1 VTDALRAE
9 WTKIRTSRSPAWILL
24 ATVVLTAGLSALVT
38 ATIHVGG
45 GGGED
50 PTKVSLVGVDLGQAI
65 IAMLGVV
72 VISEEY
78 GTGMIRTTLVAIPR
92 RMTVLAT
99 KALNLIVL
107 STFAGS
113 LGVAGSILAGRVFLS
128 HAGLGPANGYPL
140 ISVGNGPTF
149 RAAAGSVIYLVL
161 IALLALGIAS
171 AIRDTA
177 VSIGIVLALLYL
189 FPVIAATVHGSW
201 QRYLEQIGPMTAGM
215 SIQSTTGLSSLPIGP
230 WEGLG
235 VLAAWSAASL
245 LIGGFALKVRDSQ

>member
-9 WTKIRTSRSPAWILL
+9 WTKLRTSRSTAWVLL
-24 ATVVLTAGLSALVT
+24 ATIVLTAGLSALVT
-38 ATIHVGG
+38 ATIHVSGRS
-45 GGGED
+45 GED
-50 PTKVSLVGVDLGQAI
+50 PTKISLIGVDLGQAI
-65 IAMLGVV
+65 IAMFGVLI
-72 VISEEY
+72 ISEEY

-99 KALNLIVL
+99 KAVNLLVL
-107 STFAGS
+107 SAFAGF
-113 LGVAGSILAGRVFLS
+113 LGVGGSILAGRLFLS

-140 ISVGNGPTF
+140 ISLGNASTL
-149 RAAAGSVIYLVL
+149 RAAAGSVIYVAL
-161 IALLALGIAS
+161 IALLAFGIAT

-201 QRYLEQIGPMTAGM
+201 QRHLEQIGPMTAGM
-215 SIQSTTGLSSLPIGP
+215 SVQSTTGASSLPIGP
-230 WEGLG
+230 WAGLG

-245 LIGGFALKVRDSQ
+245 LVGGYALKVRNS